1 MRLTEDRVNA
11 PDRFTEVAAETF
23 IPRTC
28 FKTGPPRA
36 VGIELEWLLV
46 DRADPRRPLH
56 PTDLAAVREL
66 APGLQHSRLTLEPGG
81 QVELSST
88 PAPDPGALRDQL
100 ALDLAHLRSGIG
112 ALGLR
117 LAATGLDPHRPS
129 RRLLDEPR
137 YEAMERYFDRDG
149 SAGRTMMTRT
159 AAIQINVDAGFDAP
173 TAGQVD
179 LATRWALAHALT
191 PVLVA
196 AFANSPVLDGRP
208 TRLRNSRHAVWLA
221 IDPRRTR
228 PAAVAGLDPREA
240 WLRYALAAP
249 VMCIRTE
256 AGPWLVP
263 AALTLADWLRG
274 RGPRPICA
282 DDVTY
287 HLTTL
292 FPPVRP
298 RGHLELRSIDAQRTD
313 ADWVAALGLVWTL
326 LSVPRAADAARAALE
341 PLAADPD
348 VVERAMRD
356 GLSDPALA
364 RAAGAIFAAAID
376 ACAGPG
382 IGDVRAE
389 LEGFAERYVERG
401 RCPADDTLAE
411 FQAAASAQEE
421 PCPAI
426 A

>member
-1 MRLTEDRVNA
+1 VTA
-11 PDRFTEVAAETF
+11 PDRFTEIAAETF

-36 VGIELEWLLV
+36 VGIELEWLLL
-46 DRADPRRPLH
+46 DRADARRPLH
-56 PTDLAAVREL
+56 PTDLTAVREL

-88 PAPDPGALRDQL
+88 PVTDPVAARDLL
-100 ALDLAHLRSGIG
+100 ALDLAHLRTGVT

-117 LAATGLDPHRPS
+117 LGTHGVDPHRPS
-129 RRLLDEPR
+129 RRLLDHPR
-137 YEAMERYFDRDG
+137 YVAMERYFDRDG
-149 SAGRTMMTRT
+149 TAGRTMMCRT
-159 AAIQINVDAGFDAP
+159 AAIQVNVDAGPEEPA
-173 TAGQVD
+173 AGQVP
-179 LATRWALAHALT
+179 LATRWALAHELT
-191 PVLVA
+191 PLLVA

-208 TRLRNSRHAVWLA
+208 TRLRNSRQAVWTA

-228 PAAVAGLDPREA
+228 PAAVDGLDPREA

-256 AGPWLVP
+256 AGPWTVP
-263 AALTLADWLRG
+263 VGLTFGDWLRG
-274 RGPRPICA
+274 DGPRPVFV
-282 DDVTY
+282 DDLVY

-313 ADWVAALGLVWTL
+313 ADWVAALALVWTL
-326 LSVPRAADAARAALE
+326 LSDPRAADTARATLE
-341 PLAADPD
+341 PLAADEQ
-348 VVERAMRD
+348 VTGRAMRD

-364 RAAGAIFAAAID
+364 RAAREVFTAAIES
-376 ACAGPG
+376 CAAVGME
-382 IGDVRAE
+382 DVRPE

-411 FQAAASAQEE
+411 FLAAASVQEE

>member
-1 MRLTEDRVNA
+1 VNA
-11 PDRFTEVAAETF
+11 PDRFTEVVAETF

-88 PAPDPGALRDQL
+88 PAPDPVAARDRL
-100 ALDLAHLRSGIG
+100 ALDLTHLRAGVA
-112 ALGLR
+112 ALDLR
-117 LAATGLDPHRPS
+117 LAGVGLDPYRPS
-129 RRLLDEPR
+129 RRLLDQPR
-137 YEAMERYFDRDG
+137 YVAMERYFDRDG
-149 SAGRTMMTRT
+149 TAGRTMMTRT
-159 AAIQINVDAGFDAP
+159 AAIQINVDAGPDAP
-173 TAGQVD
+173 TDGQVD
-179 LATRWALAHALT
+179 LAGRWALAHELI

-208 TRLRNSRHAVWLA
+208 TRLRNNRHAVWTA

-228 PAAVAGLDPREA
+228 PAAIDGVDPREA

-256 AGPWLVP
+256 AGPWIAP
-263 AALTLADWLRG
+263 TGLTLADWLRG
-274 RGPRPICA
+274 RGPRPIHE
-282 DDVTY
+282 DDVAY

-298 RGHLELRSIDAQRTD
+298 RGHLELRSIDAQRSD
-313 ADWVAALGLVWTL
+313 ADWVAALALVWTL
-326 LSVPRAADAARAALE
+326 LSVPAAADTARAALE
-341 PLAADPD
+341 PLTADPG
-348 VVERAMRD
+348 VIGRAMRD

-364 RAAGAIFAAAID
+364 QTALDCFEAALNS
-376 ACAGPG
+376 CAEAG
-382 IGDVRAE
+382 IGDVRGE

-411 FQAAASAQEE
+411 FRAAPSVQEE